1 MLWGA
6 CLEYKHETGPAIPEI
21 ATHLSGAR
29 NDGKGREMASIE
41 SVKAREILDS
51 RGNPTIEVEVV
62 LVDGTAG
69 VSSVPSGASTGK
81 YEALELRDG
90 DKSRYGGLGVLKA
103 IKHINGEIASTIV
116 GMSALEQA
124 AIDQR
129 LIELDGT
136 ANKARLGANALLGT
150 SLAVAKAGASFRGI
164 PLYRY
169 LGGARANLLPVPM
182 LNILNGGKH
191 ALGSTDFQ
199 EFMIMPVGAANF
211 NKALQISSEV
221 YHSLLKVLGDKGLST
236 NVGDE
241 GGFAPRLPSNK
252 DALELILA
260 AIDMAGYKAGQDLFI
275 ALDPAASTFYQ
286 GGKHHS
292 AHGKYV
298 LSQEGVTL
306 SSTEMIDF
314 YVKLASD
321 YPVVSIEDGLAEDDW
336 ASWSLLTAQLGKQT
350 QIVGDD
356 LYATNMERLE
366 KGIAQKA
373 SNSILIKPN
382 QIGTLSETL
391 AVTKRAQQAGWT
403 TIISHRSGETED
415 TTIAD
420 LAVASNAGL
429 IKAGAPCRSERLAKY
444 NRLLRIEEE
453 LRGTA
458 QYPGKKA
465 LYNLERIK

>member
-1 MLWGA
+1 M
-6 CLEYKHETGPAIPEI
+6 T
-21 ATHLSGAR
+21 AR
-29 NDGKGREMASIE
+29 EKASIE

-51 RGNPTIEVEVV
+51 RGNPTIEVEVL
-62 LVDGTAG
+62 LVNGITG
-69 VSSVPSGASTGK
+69 VASIPSGASTGK
-81 YEALELRDG
+81 HEAVELRDG
-90 DKSRYGGLGVLKA
+90 DKSRYRGLGVLKA
-103 IKHINGEIASTIV
+103 IEHVDNEIASTIA

-129 LIELDGT
+129 LVELDGT

-150 SLAVAKAGASFRGI
+150 SLAAAKAGANFQGV

-191 ALGSTDFQ
+191 APGSIDFQ
-199 EFMIMPVGAANF
+199 EFMIVPVGATNF
-211 NKALQISSEV
+211 NKAMQISSEV
-221 YHSLLKVLGDKGLST
+221 YHFLYEVLEDKGLST

-241 GGFAPRLPSNK
+241 GGFAPWLPSNK

-260 AIDMAGYKAGQDLFI
+260 AINTAGYKAGQDLFI

-286 GGKHHS
+286 GGNHHS
-292 AHGKYV
+292 IHGKYI

-306 SSTEMIDF
+306 SPTEMIDY
-314 YVKLASD
+314 YVKLTSD
-321 YPVVSIEDGLAEDDW
+321 YPVISIEDGLAEDDW
-336 ASWSLLTAQLGKQT
+336 ANWSSLTALLGKQI
-350 QIVGDD
+350 QLVGDD
-356 LYATNMERLE
+356 LYATNIERLE
-366 KGIAQKA
+366 IGIAQKA

-391 AVTKRAQQAGWT
+391 AVIKRAQQAGWT

-420 LAVASNAGL
+420 LAVASNAGF

-453 LRGTA
+453 LQESA

-465 LYNLERIK
+465 LYNLERMK

>member
-1 MLWGA
+1 
-6 CLEYKHETGPAIPEI
+6 
-21 ATHLSGAR
+21 
-29 NDGKGREMASIE
+29 MASIE
-41 SVKAREILDS
+41 IVKAREILDS

-69 VSSVPSGASTGK
+69 IASVPSGASTGK
-81 YEALELRDG
+81 HEAVELRDG

-103 IKHINGEIASTIV
+103 IEHVNGEIASTIA
-116 GMSALEQA
+116 GMSALEQT

-136 ANKARLGANALLGT
+136 ANKAQLGANAILGT
-150 SLAVAKAGASFRGI
+150 SLAVAKAGASFRRI

-169 LGGARANLLPVPM
+169 LGGTRANLLPVPM

-191 ALGSTDFQ
+191 ARGSTDFQ
-199 EFMIMPVGAANF
+199 EFMIMPVGTANF
-211 NKALQISSEV
+211 HKALQISSEV
-221 YHSLLKVLGDKGLST
+221 YHSLHKVLEDKGLST

-252 DALELILA
+252 DALELIIA

-275 ALDPAASTFYQ
+275 ALDPAASTFYRD
-286 GGKHHS
+286 
-292 AHGKYV
+292 GKYV

-306 SSTEMIDF
+306 SSTEMIDY
-314 YVKLASD
+314 YVKLTSD
-321 YPVVSIEDGLAEDDW
+321 YPIISIEDGLAEDDW
-336 ASWSLLTAQLGKQT
+336 ANWSLLTARLGKQI
-350 QIVGDD
+350 QFVGDD

-391 AVTKRAQQAGWT
+391 AVIKRAQQAGWT
-403 TIISHRSGETED
+403 TIVSHRSGETED

-420 LAVASNAGL
+420 LAVASNAGF

-458 QYPGKKA
+458 QYPGKRA

>member
-1 MLWGA
+1 V
-6 CLEYKHETGPAIPEI
+6 PSQI
-21 ATHLSGAR
+21 
-29 NDGKGREMASIE
+29 ASIE

-69 VSSVPSGASTGK
+69 IASVPSGASTGEH
-81 YEALELRDG
+81 EAVELRDG
-90 DKSRYGGLGVLKA
+90 DKSRYRGLGVLKA
-103 IKHINGEIASTIV
+103 VAHVNGEIASTIT
-116 GMSALEQA
+116 GMSALEQP

-136 ANKARLGANALLGT
+136 ADKARLGANAILGT
-150 SLAVAKAGASFRGI
+150 SLAVAKAGASFRRI

-199 EFMIMPVGAANF
+199 EFMIMPVGAINF
-211 NKALQISSEV
+211 HKALQISSEV
-221 YHSLLKVLGDKGLST
+221 YHSLRKVLEDKGLST

-241 GGFAPRLPSNK
+241 GGFAPQLPSNK

-260 AIDMAGYKAGQDLFI
+260 AINMAGYKAGQDLFI
-275 ALDPAASTFYQ
+275 ALDPAASTFYRD
-286 GGKHHS
+286 
-292 AHGKYV
+292 GKYV

-306 SSTEMIDF
+306 SSTEMIGY

-321 YPVVSIEDGLAEDDW
+321 YPVISIEDGLAEDDW
-336 ASWSLLTAQLGKQT
+336 ASWSLLTTRLGKQT

-391 AVTKRAQQAGWT
+391 AVIKRAQQVGWT

-420 LAVASNAGL
+420 LAVASNAGF

-453 LRGTA
+453 LGEAA
-458 QYPGKKA
+458 QYPGKRA
-465 LYNLERIK
+465 LYNLERMK

>member
-1 MLWGA
+1 M
-6 CLEYKHETGPAIPEI
+6 TG
-21 ATHLSGAR
+21 R
-29 NDGKGREMASIE
+29 KMASIK

-62 LVDGTAG
+62 LVDGNTG
-69 VSSVPSGASTGK
+69 VAAVPSGASTGK
-81 YEALELRDG
+81 YEAVELRDG
-90 DKSRYGGLGVLKA
+90 DKSRYRGLGVLKA
-103 IKHINGEIASTIV
+103 IEHVNTEIASAIV
-116 GMSALEQA
+116 GMSTLEQA

-150 SLAVAKAGASFRGI
+150 SLAVAKAAASFQRV

-169 LGGARANLLPVPM
+169 LGGARAKQLPAPM

-191 ALGSTDFQ
+191 ASDSTDFQ
-199 EFMIMPVGAANF
+199 EFMIVPMGAANF
-211 NKALQISSEV
+211 QKAMQISSEV
-221 YHSLLKVLGDKGLST
+221 YHSLRKVLEDKGLST

-241 GGFAPRLPSNK
+241 GGFAPQLTSNK
-252 DALELILA
+252 DALELILT
-260 AIDMAGYKAGQDLFI
+260 AIGRAGYKAGEDLFI
-275 ALDPAASTFYQ
+275 ALDPASSTFYQ
-286 GGKHHS
+286 GKKHHS

-298 LSQEGVTL
+298 LSREGVTL
-306 SSTEMIDF
+306 NPTEMID
-314 YVKLASD
+314 YYAKLVSD
-321 YPVVSIEDGLAEDDW
+321 YPVISIEDGVAEDDW
-336 ASWSLLTAQLGKQT
+336 ASWSLLTARLGKQI

-356 LYATNMERLE
+356 LYATNMKRLE

-382 QIGTLSETL
+382 QIGTLSETM
-391 AVTKRAQQAGWT
+391 AVIKRAQQAGWT

-420 LAVASNAGL
+420 LAVASNAGF

-453 LRGTA
+453 LGKAA
-458 QYPGKKA
+458 QYLGKRA
-465 LYNLERIK
+465 LYNIIERMK

>member
-1 MLWGA
+1 MRS
-6 CLEYKHETGPAIPEI
+6 EI
-21 ATHLSGAR
+21 
-29 NDGKGREMASIE
+29 ASIE
-41 SVKAREILDS
+41 SLKAREILDS

-62 LVDGTAG
+62 LVDGTTG
-69 VSSVPSGASTGK
+69 VASVPSGASTGK
-81 YEALELRDG
+81 YEAVELRDG
-90 DKSRYGGLGVLKA
+90 DKSTYGGLGVLKA
-103 IKHINGEIASTIV
+103 VEHVNSEIASTIA

-136 ANKARLGANALLGT
+136 ANKARLGANALLAT

-169 LGGARANLLPVPM
+169 LGRARANLLPVPM
-182 LNILNGGKH
+182 LNILNGGRH

-211 NKALQISSEV
+211 HKALQISSEV
-221 YHSLLKVLGDKGLST
+221 YHSLRKVLEDKGLST

-241 GGFAPRLPSNK
+241 GGFAPQLPSNK

-260 AIDMAGYKAGQDLFI
+260 AIEMAGYKAGQDLFI

-286 GGKHHS
+286 GGKHNS
-292 AHGKYV
+292 VHGKYV

-306 SSTEMIDF
+306 GSMEMINY
-314 YVKLASD
+314 YVKLTSD
-321 YPVVSIEDGLAEDDW
+321 YPVISIEDGLAEDDW
-336 ASWSLLTAQLGKQT
+336 ASWSLLTAQLGKQI

-366 KGIAQKA
+366 KGISQKA

-391 AVTKRAQQAGWT
+391 AVIKRAQQAGWT

-420 LAVASNAGL
+420 LAVASNAGF

-453 LRGTA
+453 LRETA
-458 QYPGKKA
+458 QYPGKRA

>member
-1 MLWGA
+1 
-6 CLEYKHETGPAIPEI
+6 
-21 ATHLSGAR
+21 
-29 NDGKGREMASIE
+29 MAHIE

-51 RGNPTIEVEVV
+51 RGNPTIEAVVV
-62 LVDGTAG
+62 LVDGTVG
-69 VSSVPSGASTGK
+69 VASVPSGASTGK
-81 YEALELRDG
+81 YEAVELRDG
-90 DKSRYGGLGVLKA
+90 DKNRYEGLGVLKA
-103 IKHINGEIASTIV
+103 IEHVNTEIASAIV
-116 GMSALEQA
+116 GMSALEQSV
-124 AIDQR
+124 IDQN

-136 ANKARLGANALLGT
+136 ANKARLGANALLAT
-150 SLAVAKAGASFRGI
+150 SLAVAKAGASFQGI

-199 EFMIMPVGAANF
+199 EFMIMPVDAANF

-221 YHSLLKVLGDKGLST
+221 YHALRKVLADKGLNT

-252 DALELILA
+252 DALDLILA
-260 AIDMAGYKAGQDLFI
+260 AIDMAGYTAGQDLLI

-286 GGKHHS
+286 GGTHHS

-298 LSQEGVTL
+298 LSREGVTL
-306 SSTEMIDF
+306 NSTEIIDY
-314 YVKLASD
+314 YVKLSSD
-321 YPVVSIEDGLAEDDW
+321 YPIISIEDGLAEDDW
-336 ASWSLLTAQLGKQT
+336 ANWSSLTARLGKQI
-350 QIVGDD
+350 QLVGDD

-391 AVTKRAQQAGWT
+391 AVIKRAQQARWT

-420 LAVASNAGL
+420 LAVASNAGF

-453 LRGTA
+453 LREAA

-465 LYNLERIK
+465 LYNLERKK